1 ADFDI
6 EDISF
11 VEDAVGFG
19 GEVAAIGDSYY
30 AEGGE
35 GEGFGVNGG
44 GENQLTIT
52 FRGQVY
58 VFDGVSPE
66 KVQATFLLLQSC
78 DLPPASQTEKVTPQT
93 QQDRLE
99 CTGHYNQ
106 LHREA
111 SLNRFRQKRKERC
124 FDKKIRY
131 NVRQEVALRMQRK
144 KGQFTSKRSDETSG
158 CYILKDSDPDDT
170 QAETSYVVYT
180 VFYSVET
187 LHEKRFCRL
196 NYWLWHASS
205 RCTHCGTSSK
215 STPMM
220 RRGPAGPRSLCNACG
235 LVWANRGVLRDLSK
249 KSQDQYQLS
258 YEQGEDETVGAYR
271 ASDILA
277 DMKPITFPGVD
288 NMPLTTPHQVS
299 S

>member
-1 ADFDI
+1 MSAAASLEDNAGGGGVVSADFDI

-11 VEDAVGFG
+11 MEDEGNGNGVGFG
-19 GEVAAIGDSYY
+19 GEAAAAAAAAIGDSYY

-44 GENQLTIT
+44 GDNQLTIT

-78 DLPPASQTEKVTPQT
+78 DLPPASLTEKVTPQT
-93 QQDRLE
+93 QQDPVE

-144 KGQFTSKRSDETSG
+144 KGQFTSKRSDEASG

-170 QAETSYVVYT
+170 QAET
-180 VFYSVET
+180 
-187 LHEKRFCRL
+187 L
-196 NYWLWHASS
+196 
-205 RCTHCGTSSK
+205 CTHCGTSAK

-249 KSQDQYQLS
+249 KSQEQYQLS

-277 DMKPITFPGVD
+277 DMKPITFAGVD
-288 NMPLTTPHQVS
+288 NMPLTTQHQVS

>member
-1 ADFDI
+1 MSAAASLEDNAGGGGGGGVVSADFDI

-11 VEDAVGFG
+11 VEDEVTVGNG
-19 GEVAAIGDSYY
+19 DAAAAAAIGDSYY

-111 SLNRFRQKRKERC
+111 
-124 FDKKIRY
+124 
-131 NVRQEVALRMQRK
+131 
-144 KGQFTSKRSDETSG
+144 
-158 CYILKDSDPDDT
+158 
-170 QAETSYVVYT
+170 
-180 VFYSVET
+180 
-187 LHEKRFCRL
+187 
-196 NYWLWHASS
+196 
-205 RCTHCGTSSK
+205 
-215 STPMM
+215 
-220 RRGPAGPRSLCNACG
+220 
-235 LVWANRGVLRDLSK
+235 
-249 KSQDQYQLS
+249 
-258 YEQGEDETVGAYR
+258 
-271 ASDILA
+271 
-277 DMKPITFPGVD
+277 
-288 NMPLTTPHQVS
+288 
-299 S
+299 